1 VTAVDWARYLIWSN
15 EHAMWWRDNQRGY
28 TQYIEEAGRYERAEA
43 VAIVRRASLDGRL
56 GVRRE
61 DPVTGFRNLILPE
74 VMVSAPEEITGLLQ
88 WAVKD

>member
-1 VTAVDWARYLIWSN
+1 VAG
-15 EHAMWWRDNQRGY
+15 QPRGY
-28 TQYIEEAGRYERAEA
+28 PSTSRRRAGYERAEA

-61 DPVTGFRNLILPE
+61 DPVTGYANLCMPE
-74 VMVSAPEEITGLLQ
+74 VMVSAPEEIPDLLQ